1 MTETPLSLAE
11 PTEERVL
18 HDARAVT
25 DVSEADQMPADPAR
39 VVAVLRTRPA
49 EHSGSASVA
58 GVFLNADT
66 GRLVDSSGAPAELAG
81 GPQILRYEGSYDVLE
96 VLSGPAGALPG
107 RYAWTE
113 PLAEHERG
121 VRPADI
127 YDPFARPG
135 VVICR
140 YDPAAPGPP
149 FDQVRLLPEG
159 WQVHAAAAARA
170 AAQPDAATARRW
182 LSAPNDL
189 LFARAARTLAGSGQL
204 DPQLAASARTQA
216 HGYRRAVLHYV
227 LLASAQRPAAVSAL
241 DADLAAGG
249 DPDHRRAAAIG
260 LLAARLFA
268 PVPAAAAVAG
278 WPPLAS
284 PATLRAPGMVAGD
297 AYVQEAFRLLAPDG
311 AA

>member
-11 PTEERVL
+11 PTVERVL
-18 HDARAVT
+18 HDARAVA
-25 DVSEADQMPADPAR
+25 DASAADQIPADPAH

-49 EHSGSASVA
+49 AHSGSASVA

-66 GRLVDSSGAPAELAG
+66 GRLVDSSGAPADLVG
-81 GPQILRYEGSYDVLE
+81 HPQILRYEGSYDVLE

-113 PLAEHERG
+113 PLAEDGRG
-121 VRPADI
+121 VTPDAV

-135 VVICR
+135 VVMCR
-140 YDPAAPGPP
+140 YDPAAVGAP
-149 FDQVRLLPEG
+149 FDRVRLLPEG
-159 WQVHAAAAARA
+159 WQVHAAAAVGA
-170 AAQPDAATARRW
+170 AAQPDAATARDW

-204 DPQLAASARTQA
+204 DPQLATSARTQA
-216 HGYRRAVLHYV
+216 HGYRRAVLHFV
-227 LLASAQRPAAVSAL
+227 LLATAQRPAAVSGL
-241 DADLAAGG
+241 DADLAPGS

-268 PVPAAAAVAG
+268 PEPAAAAVAG
-278 WPPLAS
+278 WPRLAS
-284 PATLRAPGMVAGD
+284 PGGLRDPAMVAGD
-297 AYVQEAFRLLAPDG
+297 AYVREAFALLAPDG

>member
-18 HDARAVT
+18 HDARAV
-25 DVSEADQMPADPAR
+25 ADASAVDQVLADPAR

-49 EHSGSASVA
+49 AHSGSASVA

-66 GRLVDSSGAPAELAG
+66 GELVDSSGAPAGLAG
-81 GPQILRYEGSYDVLE
+81 HPQILRYEGSYDVLE
-96 VLSGPAGALPG
+96 VLSGPASALPG

-121 VRPADI
+121 VTPDSV

-135 VVICR
+135 VVMCR
-140 YDPAAPGPP
+140 YDPAAAGAP
-149 FDQVRLLPEG
+149 FDLVRLLPEG
-159 WQVHAAAAARA
+159 WQVHAASAAGA
-170 AAQPDAATARRW
+170 AAQPDAATARDW

-189 LFARAARTLAGSGQL
+189 LFARGARTLAGSGQL
-204 DPQLAASARTQA
+204 DPRLAASARSQA

-227 LLASAQRPAAVSAL
+227 LLASAQRPAAVSGL
-241 DADLAAGG
+241 DADLAPGS
-249 DPDHRRAAAIG
+249 DPDNQRAAAIG

-268 PVPAAAAVAG
+268 PDPAAAAVAG

-284 PATLRAPGMVAGD
+284 PARLRDLATTAGD
-297 AYVQEAFRLLAPDG
+297 AYVRETFALLAPDG